1 MRTLRYHMAAAA
13 CVLLCFT
20 QSAFAQNVKMPAPSP
35 TQTVKQDF
43 ALSSVEVS
51 YSRPAMKGRTI
62 MGDLVPY
69 GKVWRTGANSAT
81 TITFGEDVKFGDA
94 PVKAGKYGLLSIPG
108 QAEWTLILTKDLDI
122 TSPSA
127 YKQENDVARVK
138 VPAQE
143 MPFSVESFMITF
155 DNVMPSSMNM
165 LLIWDKTA
173 VPVAITADIDSKVS
187 AQLDEAMKG
196 EKKPYFQAASYY
208 FETGRDL
215 KKALDWADAATKEN
229 PKAFWV
235 YHLKAKIQAKSGDKA
250 GAKATALQSI
260 ELAKEA
266 KNDDYV
272 SLNNK
277 LIAGL

>member
-1 MRTLRYHMAAAA
+1 MAAAA

>member
-35 TQTVKQDF
+35 TQTLKQDF